1 MEKEFLHINELV
13 QYLGMKKS
21 NLYSKV
27 ERKEIPFYRWG
38 RLIIFKKDEIDAY
51 MERCRVES
59 GPVEKEAKRADR
71 STRKRKLDVDEIMKR
86 AQSVWNTWDFLSRTF
101 HKLLKLWC
109 RRSESNRHGVE
120 APRDFESL
128 NQRHVTQRNY

>member
-1 MEKEFLHINELV
+1 MEKKFLRINELV

-59 GPVEKEAKRADR
+59 GPVEKEAKRAAR
-71 STRKRKLDVDEIMKR
+71 STRKGKLDVDGIIKR
-86 AQSVWNTWDFLSRTF
+86 AI
-101 HKLLKLWC
+101 
-109 RRSESNRHGVE
+109 ESPKRNEYTSHHGKPDRIRGLRKEVK
-120 APRDFESL
+120 DGSI
-128 NQRHVTQRNY
+128 